1 MMRASALVRLGGL
14 AVLLALCLAVAG
26 CGKSK
31 ITKENF
37 DKIDNGMSLHEV
49 EAILGEGSSQGGDG
63 AVVAAQVGVD
73 VTGGA
78 PPPSTVDYLW
88 EKGKKSITVTFR
100 QGKVVAKKNVG
111 L

>member
-1 MMRASALVRLGGL
+1 MMRVSALVRTGGL
-14 AVLLALCLAVAG
+14 AILLGLCLAAAG

-37 DKIDNGMSLHEV
+37 DKITTGMTLSEV
-49 EAILGEGSSQGGDG
+49 EAILGEGSNQSGDG
-63 AVVAAQVGVD
+63 SVVAAQVGVD
-73 VTGGA
+73 VSGGA
-78 PPPSTVDYLW
+78 AAPATVDYLW

-100 QGKVVAKKNVG
+100 QGKVVTKKSSG